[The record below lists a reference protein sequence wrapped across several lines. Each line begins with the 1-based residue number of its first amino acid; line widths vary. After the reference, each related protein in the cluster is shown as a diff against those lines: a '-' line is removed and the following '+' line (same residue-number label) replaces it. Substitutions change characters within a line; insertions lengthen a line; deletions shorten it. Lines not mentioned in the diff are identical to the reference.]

1 MMMRKTGCM
10 IVVTALTALGLTG
23 CASKTATKI
32 LYPHSSYANMT
43 QSPHEHY
50 QSVSSIAAQD
60 RRALVDDLDMFF
72 MTDRPTRLT
81 RWVTK

>member
-1 MMMRKTGCM
+1 MIRKTGCL
-10 IVVTALTALGLTG
+10 IVVTALTALGLAG
-23 CASKTATKI
+23 CASKTATLMI
-32 LYPHSSYANMT
+32 YPHAISTNLT

-60 RRALVDDLDMFF
+60 RRALIDDLDIFF

-81 RWVTK
+81 RWVTD

>member
-1 MMMRKTGCM
+1 MMRKTGCM
-10 IVVTALTALGLTG
+10 LVVTALTALGLAG
-23 CASKTATKI
+23 CASKTATMI
-32 LYPHSSYANMT
+32 NYPHATSANMT

-50 QSVSSIAAQD
+50 QSVYDIAAQD

>member
-1 MMMRKTGCM
+1 MMRKTGCM
-10 IVVTALTALGLTG
+10 LVVTALTSLGLAG
-23 CASKTATKI
+23 CASKTATNI
-32 LYPHSSYANMT
+32 YYPHSTFANMT

-60 RRALVDDLDMFF
+60 RRALIDDLDIFF
-72 MTDRPTRLT
+72 MTGRPTRLS